1 MNRPQLKPEERII
14 LALDFPEHE
23 IAIDWVVKLK
33 YKIKT
38 FKVGPILFLDSGSE
52 GLKEFSNLGVD
63 VFLDLKFHDIPSTVE
78 KTARQC
84 VRFQA
89 NMFTI
94 HTLGGFEMMKSV
106 SEALKDEAEKL
117 SYPKPLVLGVTVL
130 TSHDKKSL
138 EQIGI
143 NTSTQDTVMSLAILA
158 EKANVDGLVCSGVE
172 VEALRKEFGD
182 RFTLVVPGIR
192 PGTANH
198 DQKRVTTP
206 EEAVSKGADYL
217 VIGRA
222 ITEAKNPEE
231 VVDEIVK
238 SISSLD

>member
-1 MNRPQLKPEERII
+1 MTRLKLEHEERII

-23 IAIDWVVKLK
+23 IALNWVEKLK
-33 YKIKT
+33 NKIKT

-52 GLKEFSNLGVD
+52 GLKEFSNLGANI
-63 VFLDLKFHDIPSTVE
+63 FLDLKFHDIPSTVE
-78 KTARQC
+78 KTARQA
-84 VRFQA
+84 VRFGA

-106 SEALKDEAEKL
+106 SDAVKEEADKQ

-143 NTSTQDTVMSLAILA
+143 STPTADRVMNLAKLT

-192 PGTANH
+192 PGTDNH

-206 EEAVSKGADYL
+206 AEAVSKGADYL

-222 ITEAKNPEE
+222 ITEAPNPEK
-231 VVDEIVK
+231 VVDQIVE
-238 SISSLD
+238 SIS

>member
-1 MNRPQLKPEERII
+1 MQGPKLKPEERII

-23 IAIDWVVKLK
+23 IAIDWVEKLK
-33 YKIKT
+33 SRIKT
-38 FKVGPILFLDSGSE
+38 FKVGPILFLNSGSE

-63 VFLDLKFHDIPSTVE
+63 VFFDLKFHDIPSTVE
-78 KTARQC
+78 KTARQS
-84 VRFQA
+84 VRFGA
-89 NMFTI
+89 NIFTI
-94 HTLGGFEMMKSV
+94 HTLGGFEMMKAV
-106 SEALKDEAEKL
+106 SDAVKEEAEKL
-117 SYPKPLVLGVTVL
+117 SYTKPLVLGVTVL
-130 TSHDKKSL
+130 TSHDKESL

-143 NTSTQDTVMSLAILA
+143 STSTEDTVMNLATLA

-172 VEALRKEFGD
+172 VEALRREFGD

-206 EEAVSKGADYL
+206 AEAVSKGADYL

-222 ITEAKNPEE
+222 ITEAENPEE
-231 VVDEIVK
+231 VVDEIVQ
-238 SISSLD
+238 SITN

>member
-1 MNRPQLKPEERII
+1 MKRPNLKPEERII

-23 IAIDWVVKLK
+23 IALNWVEKLK
-33 YKIKT
+33 SKIKT
-38 FKVGPILFLDSGSE
+38 FKVGPILFLNSGSE
-52 GLKEFSNLGVD
+52 GLKEFSNLGAD
-63 VFLDLKFHDIPSTVE
+63 IFLDLKFHDILSTVE
-78 KTARQC
+78 KTARQI
-84 VRFQA
+84 VRFGA

-94 HTLGGFEMMKSV
+94 HTLGGYDMMKAV
-106 SEALKDEAEKL
+106 SDAVKEEAEKQ

-130 TSHDKKSL
+130 TSHDKNSL

-143 NTSTQDTVMSLAILA
+143 NTSTQDTVLNLAELA

-172 VEALRKEFGD
+172 VKALREEFGD

-192 PGTANH
+192 PGTATH

-206 EEAVSKGADYL
+206 AEAVSNGADYL

-222 ITEAKNPEE
+222 ITEADNPEE
-231 VVDEIVK
+231 VVDQIFS
-238 SISSLD
+238 SIK

>member
-1 MNRPQLKPEERII
+1 MTRPQLKPEERII

-23 IAIDWVVKLK
+23 IAIDWVEKLK
-33 YKIKT
+33 SKIKT
-38 FKVGPILFLDSGSE
+38 FKVGPILFLNSGPE

-78 KTARQC
+78 KTARQS
-84 VRFQA
+84 VRFGA
-89 NMFTI
+89 KMFTI
-94 HTLGGFEMMKSV
+94 HTLGGFEMMKAV
-106 SEALKDEAEKL
+106 SDAVKDEAEKL
-117 SYPKPLVLGVTVL
+117 SYPKPLVLGVTAL

-143 NTSTQDTVMSLAILA
+143 STSTQDTVMNLAALA

-206 EEAVSKGADYL
+206 AEAVSKGADYL

-222 ITEAKNPEE
+222 ITEADNPEE
-231 VVDEIVK
+231 VVDQIVE
-238 SISSLD
+238 SVRI

>member
-1 MNRPQLKPEERII
+1 MIRPVLKPEERII

-23 IAIDWVVKLK
+23 IALNWVEKLK
-33 YKIKT
+33 HKIKT
-38 FKVGPILFLDSGSE
+38 FKVGPILYLNSGSE
-52 GLKEFSNLGVD
+52 GLKEFANLGANI
-63 VFLDLKFHDIPSTVE
+63 FLDLKFHDIPSTVE
-78 KTARQC
+78 KTARQS
-84 VRFQA
+84 VRFGA

-106 SEALKDEAEKL
+106 SEAVKEEADKL

-143 NTSTQDTVMSLAILA
+143 STSTEDTVLSLAALA
-158 EKANVDGLVCSGVE
+158 EKANIDGLVCSGVE
-172 VEALRKEFGD
+172 VESIRAEFGD

-192 PGTANH
+192 PGTDAH

-206 EEAVSKGADYL
+206 AEAVSKGADYL

-222 ITEAKNPEE
+222 ITEAENPEE
-231 VVDEIVK
+231 VVDQIVD
-238 SISSLD
+238 SIS

>member
-1 MNRPQLKPEERII
+1 MSRPQLKSEERII
-14 LALDFPEHE
+14 LALDFPEQE
-23 IAIDWVVKLK
+23 IAINWVVKLK
-33 YKIKT
+33 HKIKT

-52 GLKEFSNLGVD
+52 GLKEFSNLGVE

-78 KTARQC
+78 KTARQS
-84 VRFQA
+84 VRFGA

-106 SEALKDEAEKL
+106 SEAVKDEAEKL

-143 NTSTQDTVMSLAILA
+143 NTSTQDTVMNLAILA

-222 ITEAKNPEE
+222 ITEAENPEE

-238 SISSLD
+238 SIS

>member
-1 MNRPQLKPEERII
+1 MKRPELKPEERII
-14 LALDFPEHE
+14 LALDFSEHE
-23 IAIDWVVKLK
+23 TALNWVEKLRH
-33 YKIKT
+33 KIKT
-38 FKVGPILFLDSGSE
+38 FKVGPILFLNSGSE

-78 KTARQC
+78 KTARQSI
-84 VRFQA
+84 RFGA

-94 HTLGGFEMMKSV
+94 HTLGGFEMMRSV
-106 SEALKDEAEKL
+106 SDAVKEEADKL

-130 TSHDKKSL
+130 TSHDQKSL
-138 EQIGI
+138 EEIGI
-143 NTSTQDTVMSLAILA
+143 NTTTEDTVINLASLA

-192 PGTANH
+192 PGTDAH

-222 ITEAKNPEE
+222 ITEAANPEE

-238 SISSLD
+238 SIS

>member
-1 MNRPQLKPEERII
+1 MQRPKLKPEERII

-23 IAIDWVVKLK
+23 IAINWVEKLK
-33 YKIKT
+33 SRIMT
-38 FKVGPILFLDSGSE
+38 FKVGPILFLNSDSE
-52 GLKEFSNLGVD
+52 GLKEYSNLGVD

-78 KTARQC
+78 KTARQS
-84 VRFQA
+84 VRFGA

-94 HTLGGFEMMKSV
+94 HTLGGYEMMKRV
-106 SEALKDEAEKL
+106 SEATKEEAEKL
-117 SYPKPLVLGVTVL
+117 SYLKPLVLGVTVL

-143 NTSTQDTVMSLAILA
+143 PTSTEDTVMNLATLA

-192 PGTANH
+192 PGTATH

-206 EEAVSKGADYL
+206 AEAVSKGADYL

-222 ITEAKNPEE
+222 ITEADNPEE
-231 VVDEIVK
+231 VVDEIVQ
-238 SISSLD
+238 SITN

>member
-1 MNRPQLKPEERII
+1 MKRPELSPEERII
-14 LALDFPEHE
+14 LALDFSEHQ
-23 IAIDWVVKLK
+23 IALEWVEKLRH
-33 YKIKT
+33 KIKT

-52 GLKEFSNLGVD
+52 GLKEFSNLGVNI
-63 VFLDLKFHDIPSTVE
+63 FLDLKFHDIPSTVE
-78 KTARQC
+78 KTARQS
-84 VRFQA
+84 VRFRA

-106 SEALKDEAEKL
+106 SDAVKEEADKL

-130 TSHDKKSL
+130 TSHDRKSL

-143 NTSTQDTVMSLAILA
+143 DESVEKTVMNLAELA

-172 VEALRKEFGD
+172 VDALRNEFGD

-192 PGTANH
+192 PGTAKH

-206 EEAVSKGADYL
+206 AEAVSKGADYL

-222 ITEAKNPEE
+222 ITEAPNPEE
-231 VVDEIVK
+231 VVGQIVD
-238 SISSLD
+238 SIT

>member
-1 MNRPQLKPEERII
+1 MIRPQLKPEERII
-14 LALDFPEHE
+14 LALDFPEHG
-23 IAIDWVVKLK
+23 IAIDWVEKLRS
-33 YKIKT
+33 KIKT

-52 GLKEFSNLGVD
+52 GLKEFSNLSID

-78 KTARQC
+78 KTARQS
-84 VRFQA
+84 VRFGA

-94 HTLGGFEMMKSV
+94 HTLGGFEMMKRA
-106 SEALKDEAEKL
+106 SEAVKEEAEKL

-143 NTSTQDTVMSLAILA
+143 STSTEDTVMNLATLA

-172 VEALRKEFGD
+172 VEALRREFGD

-206 EEAVSKGADYL
+206 AEAVSKGADYL

-222 ITEAKNPEE
+222 ITEADNPEE
-231 VVDEIVK
+231 VVDEIVE
-238 SISSLD
+238 SISSID

>member
-1 MNRPQLKPEERII
+1 MERPKLKPEERII

-23 IAIDWVVKLK
+23 IAINWVEKLK
-33 YKIKT
+33 SRIKT
-38 FKVGPILFLDSGSE
+38 FKVGPILFLNSGSE
-52 GLKEFSNLGVD
+52 GLKEYSNLGVD

-78 KTARQC
+78 KTARQS
-84 VRFQA
+84 VRFGA

-94 HTLGGFEMMKSV
+94 HTLGGYEMMKRV
-106 SEALKDEAEKL
+106 SEATKEEAEKL
-117 SYPKPLVLGVTVL
+117 SYPKPIVLGVTVL
-130 TSHDKKSL
+130 TSHDKESL

-143 NTSTQDTVMSLAILA
+143 STSTQDTVMNLAKLA
-158 EKANVDGLVCSGVE
+158 EKANVDGLVCSGAE

-192 PGTANH
+192 PGTATH

-206 EEAVSKGADYL
+206 TEAVSKGADYL

-222 ITEAKNPEE
+222 ITEAYNPED
-231 VVDEIVK
+231 VVDEIVE
-238 SISSLD
+238 SIS

>member
-1 MNRPQLKPEERII
+1 MQRPKLKPEERII

-23 IAIDWVVKLK
+23 IAIDWVEKLK
-33 YKIKT
+33 SRIKT
-38 FKVGPILFLDSGSE
+38 FKVGPILFLNSGSE

-63 VFLDLKFHDIPSTVE
+63 VFLDFKFHDIPSTVE
-78 KTARQC
+78 KTARQS
-84 VRFQA
+84 VRFGA

-94 HTLGGFEMMKSV
+94 HTLGGYEMMKAV
-106 SEALKDEAEKL
+106 SDAVKEEAEKL

-130 TSHDKKSL
+130 TSHDKESL

-143 NTSTQDTVMSLAILA
+143 STSTQDTVINLATLA
-158 EKANVDGLVCSGVE
+158 EKANVDGLICSGVE
-172 VEALRKEFGD
+172 VEALRREFSD

-206 EEAVSKGADYL
+206 AEAVSKGADYL

-222 ITEAKNPEE
+222 ITEADNPEE
-231 VVDEIVK
+231 VVDEIVE
-238 SISSLD
+238 SISSID

>member
-1 MNRPQLKPEERII
+1 MSRPQLKSEERII
-14 LALDFPEHE
+14 LALDFPEQE
-23 IAIDWVVKLK
+23 IAIDWVEKLK
-33 YKIKT
+33 SKIKT

-63 VFLDLKFHDIPSTVE
+63 VFLDLKFHDIPSTVK
-78 KTARQC
+78 KTARQS
-84 VRFQA
+84 VRFGA

-94 HTLGGFEMMKSV
+94 HTLGGFEMMKGV
-106 SEALKDEAEKL
+106 SEAVKDEAEKL

-138 EQIGI
+138 EQIGL
-143 NTSTQDTVMSLAILA
+143 NTSTQDTVMNLATLA

-172 VEALRKEFGD
+172 VEALKKEFGD

-222 ITEAKNPEE
+222 ITEADNPEE

-238 SISSLD
+238 SMPSTE

>member
-1 MNRPQLKPEERII
+1 MKRPELSSEERII
-14 LALDFPEHE
+14 LALDFPEHQ
-23 IAIDWVVKLK
+23 IALEWVEKLRH
-33 YKIKT
+33 KIKT

-52 GLKEFSNLGVD
+52 GLKEFSNLGANI
-63 VFLDLKFHDIPSTVE
+63 FLDLKFHDIPSTVE
-78 KTARQC
+78 KTARQS
-84 VRFQA
+84 VRFGA

-94 HTLGGFEMMKSV
+94 HTLGGFEMMKAV
-106 SEALKDEAEKL
+106 SDAVKEEADKL

-138 EQIGI
+138 EQIGLS
-143 NTSTQDTVMSLAILA
+143 TSSEDTVMSLAELA
-158 EKANVDGLVCSGVE
+158 EKANIDGIVCSGVE

-192 PGTANH
+192 PGTVTH

-206 EEAVSKGADYL
+206 VEAISKGADYL

-222 ITEAKNPEE
+222 ITEAPNPED
-231 VVDEIVK
+231 VVDEIVD
-238 SISSLD
+238 SISTV

>member
-1 MNRPQLKPEERII
+1 MSRSQLKPEERII
-14 LALDFPEHE
+14 LALDSPEHE
-23 IAIDWVVKLK
+23 IARNWVVKLK
-33 YKIKT
+33 HKVKT
-38 FKVGPILFLDSGSE
+38 FKVGSILFLDSGSE
-52 GLKEFSNLGVD
+52 GLREFSNLGAD

-78 KTARQC
+78 KTARQS
-84 VRFQA
+84 VRFCA

-94 HTLGGFEMMKSV
+94 HTLGGFEMMKSA
-106 SEALKDEAEKL
+106 SEAVKDEAEKL

-143 NTSTQDTVMSLAILA
+143 STSTQDTVMNLATLA

-172 VEALRKEFGD
+172 VEALRNEFGD
-182 RFTLVVPGIR
+182 RFTLIVPGIR

-222 ITEAKNPEE
+222 ITEADNPEE

-238 SISSLD
+238 SMPSIE

>member
-1 MNRPQLKPEERII
+1 MSRPQLKPEERII

-33 YKIKT
+33 HKIKI

-52 GLKEFSNLGVD
+52 GLREFSNLGVD

-78 KTARQC
+78 KTARQS
-84 VRFQA
+84 VRFGA

-94 HTLGGFEMMKSV
+94 HTLGGFEMMKGV
-106 SEALKDEAEKL
+106 SEAVKDEAEKL

-138 EQIGI
+138 EQIGL
-143 NTSTQDTVMSLAILA
+143 NTSTQDTVMNLATLA

-222 ITEAKNPEE
+222 ITEADNPEE

-238 SISSLD
+238 SMPSTE

>member
-1 MNRPQLKPEERII
+1 MKRPELAPEERII
-14 LALDFPEHE
+14 LALDFPEHQ
-23 IAIDWVVKLK
+23 IAMSWVDKLRN
-33 YKIKT
+33 KIKT

-52 GLKEFSNLGVD
+52 GLKEFSNLGANI
-63 VFLDLKFHDIPSTVE
+63 FLDLKFHDIPSTVE
-78 KTARQC
+78 KTARQA
-84 VRFQA
+84 VRFGA

-94 HTLGGFEMMKSV
+94 HTLGGFEMMKAV
-106 SEALKDEAEKL
+106 SNAVKEEADKL

-130 TSHDKKSL
+130 TSHDKNSL

-143 NTSTQDTVMSLAILA
+143 STSTEDTVMNLAKLA
-158 EKANVDGLVCSGVE
+158 KIADVDGLVCSGVE

-192 PGTANH
+192 PGTDNH

-206 EEAVSKGADYL
+206 GEAVSKGADYL

-222 ITEAKNPEE
+222 ITEAPNPEE
-231 VVDEIVK
+231 VVDEIVE
-238 SISSLD
+238 SISTS

>member
-1 MNRPQLKPEERII
+1 MTRPQLKPEERII

-23 IAIDWVVKLK
+23 SAINWVEKLK
-33 YKIKT
+33 NKIRT
-38 FKVGPILFLDSGSE
+38 FKVGPILFLNSGSE

-63 VFLDLKFHDIPSTVE
+63 VFLDLKFHDIPSTVK
-78 KTARQC
+78 KTARQS
-84 VRFQA
+84 VRFGV

-94 HTLGGFEMMKSV
+94 HSLGGLEMMKQV
-106 SEALKDEAEKL
+106 SEAVKDEAEKL

-130 TSHDKKSL
+130 TSHDIKSL

-143 NTSTQDTVMSLAILA
+143 STSTEDTVMNLAALA
-158 EKANVDGLVCSGVE
+158 EKANIDGLVCSGVE

-192 PGTANH
+192 PGTVTH

-206 EEAVSKGADYL
+206 SEAVSKGADYL

-222 ITEAKNPEE
+222 ITEADNPEE
-231 VVDEIVK
+231 VVDGIVE
-238 SISSLD
+238 SISLS

>member
-1 MNRPQLKPEERII
+1 MSRPQLKSEERII

-33 YKIKT
+33 HKIKI

-78 KTARQC
+78 KTARQS
-84 VRFQA
+84 VRFGA

-106 SEALKDEAEKL
+106 SEAVKDEAEKL

-138 EQIGI
+138 EQIGL
-143 NTSTQDTVMSLAILA
+143 NTSTQDTVMNLAFLS

-222 ITEAKNPEE
+222 ITEAQNPEQ
-231 VVDEIVK
+231 VLDEIVK
-238 SISSLD
+238 SLPSTE

>member
-1 MNRPQLKPEERII
+1 MTRPQLKPEERII
-14 LALDFPEHE
+14 LALDFPEQE
-23 IAIDWVVKLK
+23 IAIDWVEKLK
-33 YKIKT
+33 HQIKT
-38 FKVGPILFLDSGSE
+38 FKVGPVLFLNSGSD

-78 KTARQC
+78 KTARQS
-84 VRFQA
+84 VRFGA

-94 HTLGGFEMMKSV
+94 HTLGGFEMMKRA
-106 SEALKDEAEKL
+106 SEAVKEEAEKL
-117 SYPKPLVLGVTVL
+117 SYPKPLILGVTVL
-130 TSHDKKSL
+130 TSQDNKCL

-143 NTSTQDTVMSLAILA
+143 NASVQDTVMNLAALA
-158 EKANVDGLVCSGVE
+158 EKANIDGLVCSGVE

-192 PGTANH
+192 PGTATH

-206 EEAVSKGADYL
+206 VEAISAGADYL

-222 ITEAKNPEE
+222 ITEAQNPEE
-231 VVDEIVK
+231 VVDNIVE
-238 SISSLD
+238 SISTID

>member
-1 MNRPQLKPEERII
+1 MKRPNLKPEERII

-23 IAIDWVVKLK
+23 IALNWVEKLK
-33 YKIKT
+33 SNIKT
-38 FKVGPILFLDSGSE
+38 FKVGPILFLNSGSE
-52 GLKEFSNLGVD
+52 GLKEFSNLGAD
-63 VFLDLKFHDIPSTVE
+63 IFLDLKFHDILSTVE
-78 KTARQC
+78 KTARQI
-84 VRFQA
+84 VRFGA

-94 HTLGGFEMMKSV
+94 HTLGGYDMMKAV
-106 SEALKDEAEKL
+106 SDAVKEEAEKQ

-130 TSHDKKSL
+130 TSHDKNSL

-143 NTSTQDTVMSLAILA
+143 NTSTQDTVLNLAELA

-172 VEALRKEFGD
+172 VKALREEFGD

-192 PGTANH
+192 PGTATH

-206 EEAVSKGADYL
+206 AEAVSNGADYL

-222 ITEAKNPEE
+222 ITEADNPEE
-231 VVDEIVK
+231 VVDQIVS
-238 SISSLD
+238 SIK

>member
-1 MNRPQLKPEERII
+1 MSRPQLKSEERII
-14 LALDFPEHE
+14 LALDFPEQE
-23 IAIDWVVKLK
+23 IAIDWVEKLK
-33 YKIKT
+33 SKIKT

-63 VFLDLKFHDIPSTVE
+63 VFLDLKFHDIPSTVK
-78 KTARQC
+78 KTARQS
-84 VRFQA
+84 VRFGA

-94 HTLGGFEMMKSV
+94 HTLGGFEMMKGV
-106 SEALKDEAEKL
+106 SEAVKDEAEKL

-138 EQIGI
+138 EQIGL
-143 NTSTQDTVMSLAILA
+143 NTSTQDTVMNLATLA

-172 VEALRKEFGD
+172 VEALRKELGD

-222 ITEAKNPEE
+222 ITEAENPEE
-231 VVDEIVK
+231 IVDEIVK
-238 SISSLD
+238 SMPSTE

>member
-1 MNRPQLKPEERII
+1 MIRPKLQPEERII

-23 IAIDWVVKLK
+23 IAINWVEKLRS
-33 YKIKT
+33 KIKT
-38 FKVGPILFLDSGSE
+38 FKVGPILFLNSGSE
-52 GLKEFSNLGVD
+52 GLKEFSNLGANI
-63 VFLDLKFHDIPSTVE
+63 FLDLKFHDIPSTVE
-78 KTARQC
+78 KTARQA
-84 VRFQA
+84 VRFGA

-94 HTLGGFEMMKSV
+94 HTLGGFDMMKSV
-106 SEALKDEAEKL
+106 SDAVKEEAEKL

-143 NTSTQDTVMSLAILA
+143 STSTQDTVMNLAQLA

-182 RFTLVVPGIR
+182 RFSLVVPGIR
-192 PGTANH
+192 PGTDNH

-206 EEAVSKGADYL
+206 AEAVSKGADYL

-222 ITEAKNPEE
+222 ITEAQNPEGI
-231 VVDEIVK
+231 VDKIVE
-238 SISSLD
+238 SISTI